1 MSVLIFIVVL
11 VALVVFHELGHFFVA
26 KAVKMKV
33 LEFGVGFPP
42 KIFGKK
48 FSPDGTEYTLNWVP
62 FGGFVR
68 IFGEDPKDANAEGA
82 FTQKPAW
89 AQALVLFAGP
99 FANIVLAV
107 LLSFGAFTL
116 GTTVALDS
124 LEVPHKAG
132 TERVVVGAVL
142 PGSPAELAGI
152 LPGDELQSL
161 TVNGITTPVTIPSD
175 VAEMIGATTEEVT
188 LSLVRHDE
196 RIEVS
201 VTPVTGLI
209 EEEPNRVAV
218 GVATALVG
226 EVAYAPSEAL
236 WKAVTST
243 VDNLGFIVVSVA
255 TLIGSAVTLSA
266 DVSQIAGPV
275 GIASLTGEAATFGL
289 GSLLSFAALLS
300 VNLGVINLLPFP
312 ALDGG
317 RLLFLGI
324 ETVSRRKIPVKV
336 AGVLNSLGFGLL
348 ILLMVVITVGDVAR
362 LLG

>member
-11 VALVVFHELGHFFVA
+11 VALVVFHELGHFFAA

-48 FSPDGTEYTLNWVP
+48 FSPDSTEYTLNWIP

-89 AQALVLFAGP
+89 AQAFVLFAGP

-107 LLSFGAFTL
+107 LLSFIAFTL
-116 GTTVALDS
+116 GTTAVLDS
-124 LEVPHKAG
+124 LDTPHKAG
-132 TERVVVGAVL
+132 TERVVVGGVL
-142 PGSPAELAGI
+142 PNSPAELAGI
-152 LPGDELQSL
+152 LPGDELRSL
-161 TVNGITTPVTIPSD
+161 TVNGVTKLVEIPSD
-175 VAEMIGATTEEVT
+175 VAEVIGATTEQVT
-188 LSLVRHDE
+188 LSLIRKGESLDVD
-196 RIEVS
+196 V
-201 VTPVTGLI
+201 VPVTGLI
-209 EEEPNRVAV
+209 EEEPERVAV

-226 EVAYAPSEAL
+226 EVSYTPGEAL
-236 WKAVTST
+236 GKALVAT
-243 VDNLGFIVVSVA
+243 VENLGFIVVSVA
-255 TLIGSAVTLSA
+255 TLIGSAVTFSA

-324 ETVSRRKIPVKV
+324 ETASRRKIPLKV
-336 AGVLNSLGFGLL
+336 AGALNSVGFGLL
-348 ILLMVVITVGDVAR
+348 ILLMVAVTVGDVAR